1 MRTKQSVK
9 SMNDGQV
16 GEPPASAA
24 RNAIA
29 DREILGGFLKGLS
42 VIEAFHRDREAMTIA
57 DAAKATGLDRATA
70 RRCLLTL
77 TRLGYAEADG
87 RQFRLTARI
96 LRLGFAY
103 LSTAPLPR
111 LVQPFLERLSEATGE
126 SCSASVLDGDEI
138 LYVARASQRR
148 VLSISLGVGS
158 RLPAYC
164 SSMGRALLSALPP
177 AEARALLV
185 SSERRKLTPAT
196 VTELGELIAI
206 LDRVRAADHALVDQ
220 ELEVGL
226 RSIAVPLRDG
236 GGKTI
241 GAANVGLH
249 AARMSCEAMERTIL
263 PLLREVQAE
272 VARAS

>member
-1 MRTKQSVK
+1 
-9 SMNDGQV
+9 MNDGLV
-16 GEPPASAA
+16 GEPPADAT

-185 SSERRKLTPAT
+185 SSHRRKLTPAT

>member
-1 MRTKQSVK
+1 MD
-9 SMNDGQV
+9 DGPD
-16 GEPPASAA
+16 GESAMDA
-24 RNAIA
+24 TLNVVA

-42 VIEAFHRDREAMTIA
+42 VIQAFDRDREAMTIA
-57 DAAKATGLDRATA
+57 DVAKATGFDRATA

-77 TRLGYAEADG
+77 TRLGYAETDG
-87 RQFRLTARI
+87 RRFRLTARI

-138 LYVARASQRR
+138 VYVARASQRR
-148 VLSISLGVGS
+148 VLSISLSVGS

-164 SSMGRALLSALPP
+164 SSMGRSMLSALPVV
-177 AEARALLV
+177 EARALLV
-185 SSERRKLTPAT
+185 GSQRRKLTPAT
-196 VTELGELIAI
+196 VTDLSELLAI
-206 LDRVRAADHALVDQ
+206 LDGVRVADYALVDQ

-236 GGKTI
+236 SGKTI
-241 GAANVGLH
+241 GAVNVGLH
-249 AARMSCEAMERTIL
+249 AARMSCNALEQTVL
-263 PLLREVQAE
+263 PRLREVQGE
-272 VARAS
+272 VARST

>member
-1 MRTKQSVK
+1 
-9 SMNDGQV
+9 MNDSLV
-16 GEPPASAA
+16 GEPPASAG

-29 DREILGGFLKGLS
+29 DRETSAGFLKGLS

-70 RRCLLTL
+70 RRASLT
-77 TRLGYAEADG
+77 TDPARLRRGG
-87 RQFRLTARI
+87 RSAIPSTARI

-103 LSTAPLPR
+103 LSTATLPR

-164 SSMGRALLSALPP
+164 SSMGRALLSALP
-177 AEARALLV
+177 AAQARALLV
-185 SSERRKLTPAT
+185 GSQRRKLTPAT

-206 LDRVRAADHALVDQ
+206 LDRVRTADCALVDQ

-241 GAANVGLH
+241 GAADVGLH
-249 AARMSCEAMERTIL
+249 AARMSCEAMEQTIL
-263 PLLREVQAE
+263 PRLREVQAE